1 MRGLIVFVV
10 AITAVSV
17 LLSPRPVGAEDVNGR
32 QRTDATQDAFGN
44 AVVTAVSEAGAPLPV
59 GRRPT
64 GSVTCRWFL
73 PAVPPAGNVD
83 FGQPIPGEPAAG
95 LVEGQWYYLPCGN
108 ADGALVREAWRVWT
122 PADSAVMAREL
133 ALQAAD
139 ELVVPY
145 PVPGLSPRIGVDQ
158 IVGLPTWLWV
168 EPGSWQELSATAAIP
183 GLSATVVAR
192 PVRTRWDMGDG
203 SDQIV
208 CDGPG
213 VVFDFSRDE
222 RLQHTDCSHVYQWGS
237 ADEPGGNYTITGYI
251 DWALTWTATNGDG
264 GTLADA
270 SRGTSLDVHAAEIEA
285 VICYGNVDCD

>member
-1 MRGLIVFVV
+1 MRRLMAAATVIWASIAFV
-10 AITAVSV
+10 
-17 LLSPRPVGAEDVNGR
+17 PGASAAETPGVR
-32 QRTDATQDAFGN
+32 FQADATQDAYGN
-44 AVVTAVSEAGAPLPV
+44 AVVTAMSELGVPLPV

-83 FGQPIPGEPAAG
+83 FGQPIPGAPASG
-95 LVEGQWYYLPCGN
+95 LVEGQWYYLRCEN
-108 ADGALVREAWRVWT
+108 ADGALVREAWRIWT

-145 PVPGLSPRIGVDQ
+145 PVPGLSPRIGVNQ
-158 IVGLPTWLWV
+158 IVGLPTWMWV
-168 EPGSWQELSATAAIP
+168 ESGSWQELTATAAIP
-183 GLSATVVAR
+183 GLSATVVAM
-192 PVRTRWDMGDG
+192 PVRTRWDMGDH
-203 SDQIV
+203 SELVV

-222 RLQHTDCSHVYQWGS
+222 RLQQTDCSHIYQWDS
-237 ADEPGGNYTITGYI
+237 NDEPGGNYTITSYI
-251 DWALTWTATNGDG
+251 DWELTWTATNGEG

-285 VICYGNVDCD
+285 VICYRNIECD